1 MRKLKTS
8 GASRLGYECVK
19 KGRYRIIADFIFLC
33 YTSIM
38 TIKAIKVKI
47 VPILKRQG
55 VIKAAIFG
63 SAARNEITK
72 NSDIDILVK
81 LAKNKSLLDLVGL
94 KLELEDKLGRDVDVI
109 SYGGIYP
116 LLKSII
122 LKEQKIIYEN
132 KKRS

>member
-1 MRKLKTS
+1 MNNAYLVRPRWTQ
-8 GASRLGYECVK
+8 
-19 KGRYRIIADFIFLC
+19 IADFIFFC
-33 YTSIM
+33 YTIVM
-38 TIKAIKVKI
+38 TTQTIKKKI
-47 VPILKRQG
+47 LPILKRQG
-55 VIKAAIFG
+55 VIRAAVFG
-63 SAARNEITK
+63 SFARGEMTK

-109 SYGGIYP
+109 SYGGIHP

-122 LKEQKIIYEN
+122 LKEQQIIYES